1 MTHRQRYQRQSD
13 LFVPKTPL
21 VPMTASERTKLL
33 PLVSALLSEILSV
46 VAAAEAG
53 DEDHA

>member
-1 MTHRQRYQRQSD
+1 MTRRQRNQRQSD
-13 LFVPKTPL
+13 LFVPKKLPIL
-21 VPMTASERTKLL
+21 MTASERTKLL

-46 VAAAEAG
+46 VAVTEAG

>member
-1 MTHRQRYQRQSD
+1 MTRRQQYQRQSD

-21 VPMTASERTKLL
+21 VPMTASERAKLL
-33 PLVSALLSEILSV
+33 QLVSALLSEILSI
-46 VAAAEAG
+46 VAVTEAG

>member
-33 PLVSALLSEILSV
+33 PLVSALLSETLSV
-46 VAAAEAG
+46 VAVMEAD
-53 DEDHA
+53 DEDHS

>member
-1 MTHRQRYQRQSD
+1 MTRPQQYQRQSD

-21 VPMTASERTKLL
+21 VPMTASERAKLL

-46 VAAAEAG
+46 VAVTEAG

>member
-1 MTHRQRYQRQSD
+1 
-13 LFVPKTPL
+13 
-21 VPMTASERTKLL
+21 L

-46 VAAAEAG
+46 VAATEAG

>member
-21 VPMTASERTKLL
+21 VPMTASERDEAIATGERA
-33 PLVSALLSEILSV
+33 LVRNTQCRRSD
-46 VAAAEAG
+46 G
-53 DEDHA
+53 GRR

>member
-1 MTHRQRYQRQSD
+1 MTRRHQYQRQPD

-21 VPMTASERTKLL
+21 VPMTASERAKLL
-33 PLVSALLSEILSV
+33 PLVSTLLSETRSAI
-46 VAAAEAG
+46 AMTEAD

>member
-13 LFVPKTPL
+13 LFVPKTPM
-21 VPMTASERTKLL
+21 VPMTASERTKL

-46 VAAAEAG
+46 VAATEAG

>member
-21 VPMTASERTKLL
+21 VAMTASERTKLL
-33 PLVSALLSEILSV
+33 PLVRALLSEILSV
-46 VAAAEAG
+46 VAATEAG